1 MTTRAAT
8 VFSTSIGARLALL
21 MGLITTIAFVALAV
35 LIYRQAA
42 TSYQQRVEAGLQ
54 SSTDLMRDSVELYDR
69 SLSDSTERMA
79 GIFRAMLPSGEV
91 SVDAANTVTVG
102 ERQTPTLRL
111 GTEVL
116 NLQEGAVDRFA
127 EATGGGVATVFVRD
141 GDDFVRVSTS
151 VRNAEGA
158 RAMGTVL
165 DHASPA
171 YAKMLAGEGFTGPV
185 RLFGVD
191 YMTHYMPIKNAAGEV
206 AGIAFV
212 GQNYT
217 EGLAALK
224 ARLRDSR
231 LGKEG
236 HFLAVNT
243 RAGDQFG
250 TVVAGSAG
258 EGEKLLELIDASD
271 RAELD
276 ALLAG
281 RGAQPG

>member
-21 MGLITTIAFVALAV
+21 MGLITTVAFVALAV

-54 SSTDLMRDSVELYDR
+54 SSTELMRDSVELYDR
-69 SLSDSTERMA
+69 SLSDSTQRMA
-79 GIFRAMLPSGEV
+79 GIFRGMLPAGDV
-91 SVDAANTVTVG
+91 SVDAAKTVTVG
-102 ERQTPTLRL
+102 ERQTPTLQF

-116 NLQEGAVDRFA
+116 NLQEAVVDRFA

-171 YAKMLAGEGFTGPV
+171 YAKV
-185 RLFGVD
+185 
-191 YMTHYMPIKNAAGEV
+191 I
-206 AGIAFV
+206 
-212 GQNYT
+212 
-217 EGLAALK
+217 
-224 ARLRDSR
+224 
-231 LGKEG
+231 
-236 HFLAVNT
+236 
-243 RAGDQFG
+243 
-250 TVVAGSAG
+250 
-258 EGEKLLELIDASD
+258 
-271 RAELD
+271 
-276 ALLAG
+276 AG
-281 RGAQPG
+281 RGTPVRCGCSGWIT